1 MILFV
6 QPFSFG
12 SAGGGARIL
21 RALLQDCPARSILV
35 CTSPEAPRIVDPARE
50 VHLPLRPYFGKIERT
65 RLAALPALVTPL
77 FKQQFVH
84 RFEQLCRDRG
94 GRAVHAIPHCELDFH
109 HAQQVA
115 AKLGL
120 PFYLQMHDDFAYS
133 SRGYVTP
140 KRAHA
145 AMQSAWRNAEARFV
159 ICDQLGNEYCRRYGG
174 RDYIIVTDGLESVA
188 SMPSTRAPGEL
199 RIYFMGLFHLE
210 YEENL
215 RALCVALKRM
225 RSVRPS
231 VRVSIT
237 LRCGTLRPQVARIAR
252 DMIRV
257 LPFGTE
263 ADVQRDLK
271 CADLLY
277 LPLPF
282 GAQFDPLVRFSLST
296 KMVTYL
302 GSGVPILYHGPQT
315 SVAYELLTGHSAAL
329 PHPSLDVDSLA
340 ETLGRICDERGRAS
354 EISGNALK
362 LARSR
367 FMLQDQRAKFWN
379 AMTRTAAGNAAAT
392 NSLQSVANT
401 R

>member
-6 QPFSFG
+6 QPFGFG

-21 RALLQDCPARSILV
+21 RALLHDCPIPSTLV
-35 CTSPEAPRIVDPARE
+35 CTSPEPPRIVDPARE
-50 VHLPLRPYFGKIERT
+50 VHLPLRPHFGKIERT
-65 RLAALPALVTPL
+65 RLAALPVLVTPL
-77 FKQQFVH
+77 FKQRFLR
-84 RFEQLCRDRG
+84 RFEQLCRARDA
-94 GRAVHAIPHCELDFH
+94 RAVHAIPHCELDFH
-109 HAQQVA
+109 HAHQVA

-140 KRAHA
+140 KHAHA
-145 AMQSAWRNAEARFV
+145 AMQLAWRNAEARFV
-159 ICDQLGNEYCRRYGG
+159 ICDQLGEEYCRRYGA

-188 SMPSTRAPGEL
+188 SAPPKRAPSEL

-215 RALCVALKRM
+215 RALCTALERV
-225 RSVRPS
+225 RSLRPS
-231 VRVSIT
+231 MRVSIT
-237 LRCGTLRPQVARIAR
+237 LRCGTLRPEVARIAP
-252 DMIRV
+252 DIIRV

-263 ADVQRDLK
+263 ADVQRDLSR
-271 CADLLY
+271 ADLLY

-282 GAQFDPLVRFSLST
+282 GTHFEPLVRFSLST

-340 ETLGRICDERGRAS
+340 ERLVRICDESGGAT
-354 EISGNALK
+354 EIAGNALK

-367 FMLQDQRAKFWN
+367 FLLQDQRAKFWN
-379 AMTRTAAGNAAAT
+379 AMTRAAVANTVAT
-392 NSLQSVANT
+392 NSLPSVAHA